1 MMKIGFSSLVAPGW
15 NLNTLVTK
23 AAEFGF
29 DGIELRGLRGEL
41 HLPMIPELTSD
52 PKGVRKMLA
61 DQQIELVCLGSSV
74 TLDSKDRRVVNRK
87 KEELTE
93 FIELAAQ
100 LGCPFV
106 RMFTGEVQ
114 RFDNLQATQGR
125 IAEALAS
132 VVPLAARYDVTVL
145 VENGS
150 DFPGSEA
157 LWFLIDAVDHP
168 SVKCC
173 WNQCHAMTT
182 GERPTNSIPRLGS
195 KIEMVHICDAA
206 FDPSGVLTE
215 YTPLGEGNVEI
226 ARQIELLKGLAS
238 DKYLMFEWPK
248 MWVDSLPNADV
259 ALPAVASYLRA
270 HIDEKQPILSAYK
283 GDKNAP
289 RMRTREPI
297 SNASN

>member
-1 MMKIGFSSLVAPGW
+1 
-15 NLNTLVTK
+15 
-23 AAEFGF
+23 
-29 DGIELRGLRGEL
+29 
-41 HLPMIPELTSD
+41 MIPELSSD

-61 DQQIELVCLGSSV
+61 DQKIELVCLGSSV
-74 TLDSKDRRVVNRK
+74 TLDSKSRTVVNRM

-93 FIELAAQ
+93 FIELAAR
-100 LGCPFV
+100 LGCPYV

-132 VVPLAARYDVTVL
+132 IVPVATRNDVTVL

-157 LWFLIDAVDHP
+157 LWFLVDAVDHP

-173 WNQCHAMTT
+173 WNQCQAMTT
-182 GERPTNSIPRLGS
+182 GERPTISIPRLGS

-206 FDPSGVLTE
+206 FDPSGVLTD
-215 YTPLGEGNVEI
+215 YTPLGQGDVEI
-226 ARQIELLKGLAS
+226 ARQIELLKGLAL
-238 DKYLMFEWPK
+238 DTYLMFEWPK
-248 MWVDSLPNADV
+248 MWVESLPNADDVLPTV
-259 ALPAVASYLRA
+259 ANYLRER
-270 HIDEKQPILSAYK
+270 IDEKQPVLSAYK

-289 RMRTREPI
+289 RLRTREPI
-297 SNASN
+297 SNTSK